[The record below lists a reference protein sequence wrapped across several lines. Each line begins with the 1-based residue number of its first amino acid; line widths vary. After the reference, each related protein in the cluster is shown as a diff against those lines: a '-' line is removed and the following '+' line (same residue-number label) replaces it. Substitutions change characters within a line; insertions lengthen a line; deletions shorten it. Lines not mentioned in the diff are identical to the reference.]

1 MIAALPIV
9 GSVVSTLAPM
19 LSSPTTAA
27 AATTTNTTSITAGS
41 QDFGQMIA
49 QLSNNTI
56 DSLKNSEATS
66 IQSIQGKVG
75 IQSVVE
81 SVMSAQESLQTAL
94 AIRDKAVAA
103 FQEVSRM
110 AI

>member
-9 GSVVSTLAPM
+9 SSVVSTLAPM
-19 LSSPTTAA
+19 LSSPTATTAA
-27 AATTTNTTSITAGS
+27 NATGINAGN

-66 IQSIQGKVG
+66 IQSIQGKAG

-110 AI
+110 SI

>member
-1 MIAALPIV
+1 MIAALPLV
-9 GSVVSTLAPM
+9 GSAISTLAPM
-19 LSSPTTAA
+19 LSPQ
-27 AATTTNTTSITAGS
+27 ATTGSVGTLGAGGADFS
-41 QDFGQMIA
+41 QFIADF
-49 QLSNNTI
+49 SKNTI

-66 IQSIQGKVG
+66 INGIEGKNN

-81 SVMSAQESLQTAL
+81 GIMSAQESLQTAL